1 MLNQLLTNSP
11 VEAGLLTF
19 VLGLLVT
26 FFGITIIVICV
37 SIAGKIFNKTSSS
50 DKEVIV
56 KVKVEKPAPAPIKQS
71 DEVPE
76 HVKVA
81 IIAAITAYYYQDQ
94 PKSTCDFVVRRIKR
108 I

>member
-1 MLNQLLTNSP
+1 MLNQLLANSP

-26 FFGITIIVICV
+26 FFGITVIVVCV
-37 SIAGKIFNKTSSS
+37 AIAGKIFNKTPSSK
-50 DKEVIV
+50 KESKVN
-56 KVKVEKPAPAPIKQS
+56 VKVEKPAPAPIQQS

-81 IIAAITAYYYQDQ
+81 IIAAISAYYYQDQ